1 MKNKKAAFILI
12 CLFFVYVVL
21 ALFNTLYWTPSYDD
35 SMFVESIGGITDG
48 EMLEVMWIPGQF
60 PGFVFSTIADADLT
74 IPAAVFTF
82 LAGAFIIM
90 KVFKLSFSDLTLRP
104 HKEEK

>member
-1 MKNKKAAFILI
+1 MKNKKAPIILI

-21 ALFNTLYWTPSYDD
+21 ASFNTLYWTPSY
-35 SMFVESIGGITDG
+35 EENALIKSIGGITDG

-60 PGFVFSTIADADLT
+60 AGFVFSTIADTDLT

-90 KVFKLSFSDLTLRP
+90 KVFRLSFPDLNIRS
-104 HKEEK
+104 HKEGK